1 MKTQKTFKGYI
12 FKISGGQQTEKKN
25 LFQDTRIFIDYK
37 FNVCK

>member
-12 FKISGGQQTEKKN
+12 FKISGGQQTEKN
-25 LFQDTRIFIDYK
+25 IFQDTRIFIDYK